1 MVMSNWVKE
10 WFCVIQL
17 GSLRIMPDGA
27 HLVLSGS
34 EMGNVA
40 CGMCSESGF
49 QQNFRAET
57 LG

>member
-49 QQNFRAET
+49 
-57 LG
+57 